1 MSNPDLAQRIE
12 RLEATIAHLER
23 QSDELNSVVVEQG
36 RTITRLVKRLEQLG
50 DTLETQELDRV
61 SNSQQKPPHWTV

>member
-1 MSNPDLAQRIE
+1 MNAAELTQRIE
-12 RLEATIAHLER
+12 RVEATIAHMER
-23 QSDELNSVVVEQG
+23 QSDELNSVIIEQG

-61 SNSQQKPPHWTV
+61 RSTQQKPPHWTV